1 MRDTCNWLC
10 LCKVKS
16 YCVRLRTSCQKKDTL
31 LCIPFICLLLQRNPL
46 SNQERII
53 SPKSYNTKHYFLHYD
68 TTTIMMTT
76 KTSTLPFFVAA
87 LLLLALSSSSTM
99 VTAFAPS
106 IGNNVVSPSSL
117 TSNNNN
123 NNNNSSNKQTT
134 RTTTTRIFAAPA
146 KKSIVEAE
154 DMYLEL
160 ATKSEG
166 VLEKPD
172 VRLLKK

>member
-1 MRDTCNWLC
+1 M
-10 LCKVKS
+10 
-16 YCVRLRTSCQKKDTL
+16 
-31 LCIPFICLLLQRNPL
+31 
-46 SNQERII
+46 
-53 SPKSYNTKHYFLHYD
+53 
-68 TTTIMMTT
+68 
-76 KTSTLPFFVAA
+76 
-87 LLLLALSSSSTM
+87 
-99 VTAFAPS
+99 TAFAPS
-106 IGNNVVSPSSL
+106 IGNNVVFTSSL

-123 NNNNSSNKQTT
+123 NNNKQTT

>member
-1 MRDTCNWLC
+1 
-10 LCKVKS
+10 
-16 YCVRLRTSCQKKDTL
+16 
-31 LCIPFICLLLQRNPL
+31 
-46 SNQERII
+46 
-53 SPKSYNTKHYFLHYD
+53 
-68 TTTIMMTT
+68 
-76 KTSTLPFFVAA
+76 
-87 LLLLALSSSSTM
+87 M

-117 TSNNNN
+117 TSNSNNN
-123 NNNNSSNKQTT
+123 NNNNKQTT

>member
-1 MRDTCNWLC
+1 M
-10 LCKVKS
+10 
-16 YCVRLRTSCQKKDTL
+16 
-31 LCIPFICLLLQRNPL
+31 
-46 SNQERII
+46 
-53 SPKSYNTKHYFLHYD
+53 
-68 TTTIMMTT
+68 
-76 KTSTLPFFVAA
+76 
-87 LLLLALSSSSTM
+87 M

-123 NNNNSSNKQTT
+123 NNNKQTR
-134 RTTTTRIFAAPA
+134 RTTATRIFAAPA

>member
-1 MRDTCNWLC
+1 M
-10 LCKVKS
+10 
-16 YCVRLRTSCQKKDTL
+16 
-31 LCIPFICLLLQRNPL
+31 
-46 SNQERII
+46 
-53 SPKSYNTKHYFLHYD
+53 
-68 TTTIMMTT
+68 
-76 KTSTLPFFVAA
+76 
-87 LLLLALSSSSTM
+87 
-99 VTAFAPS
+99 TAFAPS

-117 TSNNNN
+117 TSNSNNN
-123 NNNNSSNKQTT
+123 NNKQTT

>member
-1 MRDTCNWLC
+1 
-10 LCKVKS
+10 
-16 YCVRLRTSCQKKDTL
+16 
-31 LCIPFICLLLQRNPL
+31 
-46 SNQERII
+46 
-53 SPKSYNTKHYFLHYD
+53 
-68 TTTIMMTT
+68 
-76 KTSTLPFFVAA
+76 
-87 LLLLALSSSSTM
+87 M

-123 NNNNSSNKQTT
+123 NNNKQTT

>member
-1 MRDTCNWLC
+1 
-10 LCKVKS
+10 
-16 YCVRLRTSCQKKDTL
+16 
-31 LCIPFICLLLQRNPL
+31 
-46 SNQERII
+46 
-53 SPKSYNTKHYFLHYD
+53 
-68 TTTIMMTT
+68 
-76 KTSTLPFFVAA
+76 
-87 LLLLALSSSSTM
+87 M

-117 TSNNNN
+117 TSNNNSN
-123 NNNNSSNKQTT
+123 NNKQTT